1 MILLAGDIGGTT
13 SRFLWLDTDNPDCIA
28 SPCYYFSSQFASF
41 PILLETFLRDQDIAQ
56 VEYAC
61 FGLPGPVT
69 EGKVSLTNL
78 PWVISTYELLNL
90 LPIKQVKLIND
101 FHAVALGIDLLHS
114 QDLLCLQQ
122 GAFDKKGNRLVIG
135 AGTGL
140 GVIPVCQQ
148 VGHFFPQP
156 AEGGHMNFAPLN
168 TEQEELL
175 RWFHR
180 RQPRVTYENILS
192 GSGLENLYQ
201 FYFQQ
206 QYIEKTAPLLTA
218 AEIHTLAENND
229 AVAAQAI
236 NTFINIYGDF
246 VGNLAL
252 LWPAYAGIYIAG
264 GIGAKFA
271 RWMEN
276 PDFVTHFLDQGQMR
290 AMVEKMPIQLI
301 MDELV
306 GLKGALLVTKQLAG
320 QL

>member
-28 SPCYYFSSQFASF
+28 TPCYYTSSQFASF
-41 PILLETFLRDQDIAQ
+41 AVLLETFLRDQNITQ

-69 EGKVSLTNL
+69 DEKVSLTNL
-78 PWVISTYELLNL
+78 PWVISTYELQTL
-90 LPIKQVKLIND
+90 LPIKQVRLVND
-101 FHAVALGIDLLHS
+101 FHAVALGVDLLHS
-114 QDLLCLQQ
+114 QDLLCLHQ
-122 GAFDKKGNRLVIG
+122 GAFDKEGNRLVIG

-148 VGHFFPQP
+148 AGHFFPQP
-156 AEGGHMNFAPLN
+156 SEGGHMNFAPLN

-180 RQPRVTYENILS
+180 HQTRVTYENLLS

-206 QYIEKTAPLLTA
+206 QDVEKAAPLLTA
-218 AEIHTLAENND
+218 TEIHTLAENKD
-229 AVAAQAI
+229 VMAAKAI
-236 NTFINIYGDF
+236 NTFVNIYGDF
-246 VGNLAL
+246 IGNLAL

-264 GIGAKFA
+264 GIGAKIA
-271 RWMEN
+271 HWMAN
-276 PDFVTHFLDQGQMR
+276 PDFVAHFLDQSQMR
-290 AMVEKMPIQLI
+290 AMVEKMPIHLV

-306 GLKGALLVTKQLAG
+306 GLKGALLVTKQLAE
-320 QL
+320 QT